1 MFLLRGGKGQKK
13 SAARRK
19 GLKWADGRRIPARR
33 QSPPA
38 GLPLLKEFNVP
49 WDYSSSEKPVA
60 VNGGFP
66 DK

>member
-1 MFLLRGGKGQKK
+1 MGGRAADSRPATI
-13 SAARRK
+13 SA
-19 GLKWADGRRIPARR
+19 G
-33 QSPPA
+33 S
-38 GLPLLKEFNVP
+38 LPLLKEFNVP